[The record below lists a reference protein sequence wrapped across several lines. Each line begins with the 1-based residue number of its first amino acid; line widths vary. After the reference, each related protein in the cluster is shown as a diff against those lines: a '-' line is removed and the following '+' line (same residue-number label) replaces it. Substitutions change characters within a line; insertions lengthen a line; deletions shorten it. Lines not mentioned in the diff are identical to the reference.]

1 MKESFKIPRNN
12 ESYTS
17 LVFSTISVE
26 LMNYKQ
32 S

>member
-1 MKESFKIPRNN
+1 MKESFKIPHNN